1 MFMKTVLITAG
12 NIAVKAALYDNPT
25 SAAIWATLPIEGRV
39 NRWGDE
45 IYFDIPVEMALAKE
59 ASTEVETGDLGYWP
73 PGHAFCIFWGPTP
86 VSTSDKPRAY
96 SPVNVFGRITGEAKV
111 FSNIEDGQKIIIEK
125 VE

>member
-1 MFMKTVLITAG
+1 MFMNTVRITAG
-12 NIAVKAALYDNPT
+12 NIAVKAAFYDNPT
-25 SAAIWATLPIEGRV
+25 SAAIWATLPVEGRV

-45 IYFDIPVEMALAKE
+45 IYFDIPVEIAQSKE
-59 ASTEVETGDLGYWP
+59 ATTEVEIGDLGYWP

-96 SPVNVFGRITGEAKV
+96 SPVNVFGRINGEAKV